1 MHEIEEDPLFLQV
14 KSRDTVLV
22 GEDEICKVLSFV
34 GGARDP
40 LAPTLFQ
47 VANVDTGEI
56 KFVHG
61 EEVREIVSTYE
72 QEVQKRLESP
82 TEGPIT
88 NILPTVENYEKKIGK
103 KKLNG
108 NKMKGLPPSHKPDDV

>member
-1 MHEIEEDPLFLQV
+1 MISEIEEEPLFLKV

-47 VANVDTGEI
+47 VANIDTGEI

-61 EEVREIVSTYE
+61 EEVKEIVCTYE
-72 QEVQKRLESP
+72 AEVKKRFESP
-82 TEGPIT
+82 NEEPLY
-88 NILPTVENYEKKIGK
+88 NFLPTVENYEKKIGK

-108 NKMKGLPPSHKPDDV
+108 DQKESPTSIDP